1 MPRQPYPNFYY
12 DQEDVVFDR
21 AQKKGFTWSVARPH
35 TMIGFAPNNLVVDSF
50 FIIIKLFLNALRL
63 WEVMFTRQEN

>member
-21 AQKKGFTWSVARPH
+21 AAKKGFTWSVARPH
-35 TMIGFAPNNLVVDSF
+35 TMIGFAPNNLV
-50 FIIIKLFLNALRL
+50 KLLLSEWIFVSTGFGLKAGID
-63 WEVMFTRQEN
+63 